1 MSKRFR
7 YSFFPVSL
15 RLNGNREVRLRES
28 VQMIRIKYFFSLC
41 FLVCSLFVVQGA
53 YAQFSG
59 TISGVVLDP
68 SGAIVPGAGVSLLNT
83 ATGQKRSAVTTDA
96 GVYQFVSLAPGP
108 YALSATMSGFS
119 ASRTTVTLYTNQT
132 MNIPINLAVGSA
144 TQVFD
149 VTSSAPLL
157 DTADTRLQETLSTQ
171 TLSALPLA
179 GRSMISLVTL
189 APGVTGTGVTSN
201 GSPGSGRDNFSTET
215 QVDASANGQGAVG
228 NMYIVDGLD
237 VSSSIRPG
245 VLNMTPNPDSIQET
259 TIQTNTYNVDYG
271 RASSIQMTM
280 TTKSGGN
287 QYHGNAS
294 DYFTYQKLFTAT
306 HFTKNNKPFHSNNIS
321 ATISGPIIPHH
332 DGFFFFGIE
341 PLRASNAVGS
351 SVTFEDPAF
360 TAFAASHF
368 PNTIGTKLLTTYP
381 VSNVS
386 NVQVV
391 ATAASLYPVNTDG
404 TPICGTP
411 STFNL
416 PCDTAMLDS
425 GNYSDTSYRN
435 GLQYNLRLD
444 KNFSKDRLYGTYYRT
459 TLKSNGTN
467 PRAAFNTT
475 NTFSQYAI
483 QVNETHTFSP
493 NTLNEAA
500 FAAMRV
506 EGIQPATGLFSVPV
520 VNVTGVGRGF
530 GAGFAQG
537 DFIQHNYHWRDVL
550 THTFR
555 SHDVK
560 IGYEGLFADD
570 VEVFN
575 GPYDQPTF
583 NFDSLL
589 DLANDDVH
597 TESNIA
603 YNPVTGEKTQYDW
616 NAAGVTHGLFVEDTW
631 KISQRVTLNYGL
643 RWDNYGNP
651 YSRSENTAFGNFFY
665 GPGAT
670 LQERIANG
678 SVIQHHHALNR
689 SITDVFS
696 PRAGIAWDPGGD
708 GKWVV
713 KGGAGIFHN
722 WPTLANLQEQYRGNP
737 PGNIFPTF
745 YRGETPAPIF
755 GLGTSNDKPFNFPYP
770 ELPARPLNAKG
781 GIEGLQF
788 NIGGIDP
795 NLVSPVTY
803 TYSASVDRELS
814 SRLVASLA
822 YSGSTGRKLLS
833 GGGQVY
839 NVSYGQDINV
849 QQGDLIIHNST
860 VPTRLNTSFG
870 SVYYTQNDRESG
882 YNAFIAALRGRFHR
896 AFFNASYT
904 RSASKDDTQVYPT
917 YLNPHQYY
925 GSSIWDAPN
934 RFSLAWSYE
943 LPEVNGARGLV
954 GRAASGWQLSGTT
967 ILQSGNPINV
977 YTNAPFKPLKDG
989 SGKFIGYAPGSGDY
1003 NADGDNFDFPDV
1015 ASYSYK
1021 NGRQDYLKGIFTPA
1035 NFTTPAFGT
1044 EGNEK
1049 YNSFRAPGFQ
1059 QWDAALL
1066 KNTRIRE
1073 SVAFQLRFEF
1083 FNVFN
1088 HPNLIN
1094 VITNQADG
1102 NFGKATSQAVPRFI
1116 QIGGNLTF

>member
-1 MSKRFR
+1 MI
-7 YSFFPVSL
+7 
-15 RLNGNREVRLRES
+15 RLNG
-28 VQMIRIKYFFSLC
+28 FFSLFFLLC
-41 FLVCSLFVVQGA
+41 FLLAVPHA
-53 YAQFSG
+53 DAQFSG
-59 TISGVVLDP
+59 TISGVVVDP
-68 SGAIVPGAGVSLLNT
+68 SGAMLPGATVSLRNT
-83 ATGQKRSAVTTDA
+83 ATGQQRNAVSSDA
-96 GVYQFVSLAPGP
+96 GVYQFVSLAPGS
-108 YALSATMSGFS
+108 YELSATMSGFS
-119 ASRTTVTLYTNQT
+119 ASRTTVTLQTNQT
-132 MNIPINLAVGSA
+132 LNVPINLAVGSA
-144 TQVFD
+144 NQIVD
-149 VTSSAPLL
+149 VTSRAPLL
-157 DTADTRLQETLSTQ
+157 DTADTRLQETLTTD
-171 TLSALPLA
+171 TLSSLPLA

-189 APGVTGTGVTSN
+189 APGVTGTGITSN

-287 QYHGNAS
+287 SYHGNAS
-294 DYFTYQKLFTAT
+294 DYFTYQKLITAT
-306 HFTKNNKPFHSNNIS
+306 HFSKNDKPFHSNNIS
-321 ATISGPIIPHH
+321 ATIGGPIIPHH

-341 PLRASNAVGS
+341 PLRASNATGS

-360 TAFAASHF
+360 TAFAAHNF
-368 PNTIGTKLLTTYP
+368 PNSIGTQLLTTYP

-386 NVQVV
+386 DVHVV
-391 ATAASLYPVNTDG
+391 STAASLYPVNTKG

-411 STFNL
+411 STYNL
-416 PCDTAMLDS
+416 PCDTPMLDS

-435 GLQYNLRLD
+435 GLQFNIRLD

-467 PRAAFNTT
+467 PRAAFQTT

-500 FAAMRV
+500 FATMRV
-506 EGIQPATGLFSVPV
+506 EGVQPATGLFSVPV

-550 THTFR
+550 THTFK
-555 SHDVK
+555 SHD
-560 IGYEGLFADD
+560 IRMGYEGLFADD

-575 GPYDQPTF
+575 GPHDQPTF
-583 NFDSLL
+583 SFDSLL
-589 DLANDDVH
+589 DLARDDVH
-597 TESNIA
+597 TEDGVS
-603 YNPVTGEKTQYDW
+603 YNPGTGEKTQNDW
-616 NAAGVTHGLFVEDTW
+616 NAAGVTHGAFIEDTW
-631 KISQRVTLNYGL
+631 KVNQRITLNYGV
-643 RWDNYGNP
+643 RWDDYGNP
-651 YSRSENTAFGNFFY
+651 YSRSENTAFGNYFL

-670 LQERIANG
+670 LQEQIANA
-678 SVIQHHHALNR
+678 SVIRRHHALNR

-696 PRAGIAWDPGGD
+696 PRGGIAWDPGGD
-708 GKWVV
+708 GKWVI

-745 YRGETPAPIF
+745 FRGQTPAPIF
-755 GLGTSNDKPFNFPYP
+755 GLGTSNEKPFNFPYP
-770 ELPARPLNAKG
+770 QLPARPLNSKG

-788 NIGGIDP
+788 TIGGIDP

-803 TYSASVDRELS
+803 TYSVSADRELS
-814 SRLVASLA
+814 SRLVAMLA
-822 YSGSTGRKLLS
+822 YSGATGRKLLS

-849 QQGDLIIHNST
+849 QQGDLIIHNSLI
-860 VPTRLNTSFG
+860 PTRLNTSFG
-870 SVYYTQNDRESG
+870 SVNYTQNDRESS
-882 YNAFIAALRGRFHR
+882 YNAFIAALRGRFRR
-896 AFFNASYT
+896 AFFNVSYT
-904 RSASKDDTQVYPT
+904 RSSSKDDTQVYPT
-917 YLNPHQYY
+917 YINPHQYY
-925 GSSIWDAPN
+925 GPSIWDAPN
-934 RFSLAWSYE
+934 RLSLAWNYQIPDE
-943 LPEVNGARGLV
+943 NGARGLV

-967 ILQSGNPINV
+967 ILQSGNPLNV
-977 YTNAPFKPLKDG
+977 YNNAPFKPLTD
-989 SGKFIGYAPGSGDY
+989 SNGKFIGYAAGSGDY

-1015 ASYSYK
+1015 NSYK
-1021 NGRQDYLKGIFTPA
+1021 YKHDRQGYLTGMFTA
-1035 NFTTPAFGT
+1035 DNFPKPAFGT

-1049 YNSFRAPGFQ
+1049 YNSFRGPGFQ

-1066 KNTRIRE
+1066 KNTKIRE

-1088 HPNLIN
+1088 HPNLTN
-1094 VITNQADG
+1094 VVTNQSDG
-1102 NFGKATSQAVPRFI
+1102 NFGKATGQAVPRFI